1 MELHTVYLLVSLFL
15 RCQILYG
22 CHSCYSQIDNTL
34 KQTIKCWSN
43 QIAGMSVSVVRSDK
57 TLFEGGY
64 GVTDIETRK
73 PVSENTL
80 FGIASLSKG
89 FASTLL
95 VKLLEEKTK

>member
-1 MELHTVYLLVSLFL
+1 
-15 RCQILYG
+15 
-22 CHSCYSQIDNTL
+22 
-34 KQTIKCWSN
+34 
-43 QIAGMSVSVVRSDK
+43 MSVSVVRSDK

-89 FASTLL
+89 QSDWTNTLL
-95 VKLLEEKTK
+95 FVSTYCRSDCNMNDSHTISDNEETNKLTNKQYVIA

>member
-1 MELHTVYLLVSLFL
+1 
-15 RCQILYG
+15 
-22 CHSCYSQIDNTL
+22 
-34 KQTIKCWSN
+34 
-43 QIAGMSVSVVRSDK
+43 MSVSVVRSDK

-64 GVTDIETRK
+64 RATDIETRK